1 MVAKPKSKFK
11 EKMSSVEKEKKSKN
25 ESDVKLLP
33 LLITLAVGAL
43 IWFIPAPAG
52 LDPKAWHLFA
62 IFVATIVGFIVKPMP
77 MGAVAIAGMMLTTV
91 TGTLEIKDT
100 LSGFGNTTIWLIV
113 IAFFIS
119 RGFIKTGL
127 GARIS
132 YIFVKKFGKR
142 TLGLSYSLLFSD
154 LLLAPAIPSNTAR
167 AGGIIFPIIR
177 SLSAT
182 YGSRP
187 EDGTERKVG
196 SFLMKVGFQ
205 GNLVTSAMF
214 MTAMAANPLIATL
227 AKDVAGIEISWT
239 GWAIAALVP
248 GLVSLIVIPYVL
260 YKVYPPEIKETPGAT
275 QMAAEKLKEMGPLK
289 REEKFMMAV
298 FFLVLSLWIFGDKL
312 AIDATTTALIGLSVL
327 LLTQV
332 LSWDD
337 IKKEQGAWDTLT
349 WFAALVMMATFL
361 NKLGMVPWF
370 SETMKGSVSGMSW
383 IAALIVLSVVYYYT
397 HYFFA
402 SATAHI
408 SAMYSAFLAVMIAAG
423 APAMLA
429 ALLLAFFSNLFAST
443 THYGAGPAPVFFGAG
458 YVSQN
463 KWWSL
468 GFGISILHLLIW
480 VLVGGLWWKVLGL
493 W

>member
-1 MVAKPKSKFK
+1 MSKVISHPKPTVNARQGVKQK
-11 EKMSSVEKEKKSKN
+11 VEME
-25 ESDVKLLP
+25 VKLIP
-33 LLITLAVGAL
+33 LLITIATGLG
-43 IWFIPAPAG
+43 IWFITPPEG
-52 LDPKAWHLFA
+52 LDIKAWHLFA
-62 IFVATIVGFIVKPMP
+62 IFVATIVGFISKPLP
-77 MGAVAIAGMMLTTV
+77 MGAVAILGMTATALTN
-91 TGTLEIKDT
+91 TLSLKDT

-132 YIFVKKFGKR
+132 YLFVKKFGKK

-177 SLSAT
+177 SLSET
-182 YGSRP
+182 FGSKP
-187 EDGTERKVG
+187 EDRTERKIG
-196 SFLMKVGFQ
+196 SFLLKVGFQ
-205 GNLVTSAMF
+205 GNMITSAMF
-214 MTAMAANPLIATL
+214 MTAMAANPLVAQL
-227 AKDVAGIEISWT
+227 AKDVAHINISWT
-239 GWAIAALVP
+239 GWAVAALVP
-248 GLVSLIVIPYVL
+248 GLISLLVIPYFL
-260 YKVYPPEIKETPGAT
+260 YKVYPPEIKETPGASE
-275 QMAAEKLKEMGPLK
+275 MAAQKLKEMGPLK
-289 REEKFMMAV
+289 RSEICMLAV
-298 FFLVLSLWIFGDKL
+298 FFLVLVLWIFGDGLK
-312 AIDATTTALIGLSVL
+312 IDATTTALIGLSVL

-332 LSWDD
+332 LTWDD

-370 SETMKGSVSGMSW
+370 GETMKNSVSGMSW
-383 IAALIVLSVVYYYT
+383 LAALIILSIVYYYT

-423 APAMLA
+423 APPMLA
-429 ALLLAFFSNLFAST
+429 ALLLGFFSNLFGST
-443 THYGAGPAPVFFGAG
+443 THYGSGPAPVFFGAG
-458 YVSQN
+458 YISQN

-468 GFGISILHLLIW
+468 GLGISIIHIVVW
-480 VLVGGLWWKVLGL
+480 FVIGGMWWKVLGL

>member
-1 MVAKPKSKFK
+1 MNQKQTKPQNTTQQKLP
-11 EKMSSVEKEKKSKN
+11 E
-25 ESDVKLLP
+25 VKLIP
-33 LLITLAVGAL
+33 LLITISVGAA
-43 IWFIPAPAG
+43 IWFISPPEG
-52 LDPKAWHLFA
+52 LDPKAWQLFA
-62 IFVATIVGFIVKPMP
+62 IFVATIVGFITKPLP
-77 MGAVAIAGMMLTTV
+77 MGAVAIGGMMATAL
-91 TGTLEIKDT
+91 TGTLALKDT
-100 LSGFGNTTIWLIV
+100 LSGFSNTTIWLIV

-132 YIFVKKFGKR
+132 YFFVQKFGKK

-167 AGGIIFPIIR
+167 AGGIIFPIIN

-187 EDGTERKVG
+187 DDGTERKIG

-205 GNLVTSAMF
+205 GNLITSAMF
-214 MTAMAANPLIATL
+214 MTAMAANPLIAQL
-227 AKDVAGIEISWT
+227 AADVAGINISWT

-260 YKVYPPEIKETPGAT
+260 YKVYPPEIKETPGAS
-275 QMAAEKLKEMGPLK
+275 QMAAEKLKEMGPMKKSEFYML
-289 REEKFMMAV
+289 AV
-298 FFLVLSLWIFGDKL
+298 FFLVLVLWIFGEAWK
-312 AIDATTTALIGLSVL
+312 IDATTTALIGLSVI

-332 LSWDD
+332 LTWDD
-337 IKKEQGAWDTLT
+337 IKKEQGAWDTLV

-370 SETMKGSVSGMSW
+370 SDMMKGSVSGMSW
-383 IAALIVLSVVYYYT
+383 ITALIILSVVYFYT

-402 SATAHI
+402 SSTAHI

-429 ALLLAFFSNLFAST
+429 ALILAFFSNLFGAT
-443 THYGAGPAPVFFGAG
+443 THYGSGPAPVFFGAG
-458 YVSQN
+458 YITQN

-468 GFGISILHLLIW
+468 GFLISILHI
-480 VLVGGLWWKVLGL
+480 VLWFVVGGFWWKVLGL